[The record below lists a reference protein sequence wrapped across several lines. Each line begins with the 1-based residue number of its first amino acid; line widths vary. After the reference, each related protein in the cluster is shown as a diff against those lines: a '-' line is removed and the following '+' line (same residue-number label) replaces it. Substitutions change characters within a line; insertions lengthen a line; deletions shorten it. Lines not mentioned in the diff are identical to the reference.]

1 MAKRPARSEG
11 QTDAAAAALRATI
24 AALAGPG

>member
-11 QTDAAAAALRATI
+11 RTDVAAAALRATI